1 MFEVKFTVV
10 PAQMEVV
17 SAVMEIDGVLDVI
30 VNTVLFDVTAFV
42 VTQVSDVVIT
52 THTESLFAQLEF
64 E

>member
-1 MFEVKFTVV
+1 MLEVKFTVV

-17 SAVMEIDGVLDVI
+17 SATIEIEGVLELMVSPILLDE
-30 VNTVLFDVTAFV
+30 TAFS

-52 THTESLFAQLEF
+52 THTESLFDQLEF